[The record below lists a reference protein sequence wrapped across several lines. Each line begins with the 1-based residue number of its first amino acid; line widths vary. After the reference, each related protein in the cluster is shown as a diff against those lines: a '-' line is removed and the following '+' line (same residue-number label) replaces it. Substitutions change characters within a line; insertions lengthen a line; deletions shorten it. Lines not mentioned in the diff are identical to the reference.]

1 MGMEQGKW
9 QAHLKAAETSGMS
22 LIAYAAQHGIN
33 VRRLYESRYREARAK
48 AARARQSSAFVPVK
62 VRPAELV
69 NVPTA
74 SQHGGVT
81 GHALEM
87 QARLA
92 NGVVLSW
99 SSEPANASAQA
110 NLLHT
115 LAGLPCFD

>member
-1 MGMEQGKW
+1 
-9 QAHLKAAETSGMS
+9 
-22 LIAYAAQHGIN
+22 
-33 VRRLYESRYREARAK
+33 
-48 AARARQSSAFVPVK
+48 
-62 VRPAELV
+62 
-69 NVPTA
+69 
-74 SQHGGVT
+74 
-81 GHALEM
+81 M